1 MQFGTRRRRGC
12 VAKGEEAG
20 VGGGT
25 LTWFR
30 WRGNLWQEVLKVIY
44 INWYISRIWIIN
56 VSHGVATDAGAAA
69 VRRRRAH
76 TPRRTETQLRNGWK
90 QPLHKKLFSFLQM
103 KNGGQAAANWKHNT
117 KQVLDPPHLQ
127 IGRLLPPPPH
137 TAAAPPTSA
146 AASFTANDEDRWG
159 DRVCVCCWLLR

>member
-12 VAKGEEAG
+12 VVKGEEAV

-30 WRGNLWQEVLKVIY
+30 WRGNLWLEVLKVIY
-44 INWYISRIWIIN
+44 INWYISWIWIIN
-56 VSHGVATDAGAAA
+56 VSQGVAAA
-69 VRRRRAH
+69 VA
-76 TPRRTETQLRNGWK
+76 ETQLRNGWK

-127 IGRLLPPPPH
+127 IGRLPPPPH
-137 TAAAPPTSA
+137 TAAAPTSAAA
-146 AASFTANDEDRWG
+146 AASFTTNDEDRWG